1 MRRKNAVTL
10 SLLIFTAFICLSC
23 AQTRRTHENINST
36 LWVQTSAEFRVLS
49 EQTYERAKEKLESAF
64 VDPEWTAAIE
74 QVGEVSDLPPAII
87 MDIDETILDNS
98 PFAATLI
105 KEQRSYND
113 ALWASWV
120 SRSQAQPLPGAL
132 EFATYARD
140 KGVEV
145 FFVTNRA
152 HETEPA
158 TRDNL
163 DRLGFPLNHV
173 RDTVLTKNEKP
184 YWGFDKTSRRQFV
197 AQAFRILLI
206 VGNEVNDFVSEANAT
221 PEDRIKIAGAYR
233 SYWGEK
239 WFLLPNP
246 LYGSW
251 EEALY
256 GFDRGLSKAD
266 KLRKKYEWLKVAH

>member
-10 SLLIFTAFICLSC
+10 SFFALTTCICLSC
-23 AQTRRTHENINST
+23 AQNRQTHENINST

-49 EQTYERAKEKLESAF
+49 EQTYERAKKKLESALA
-64 VDPEWTAAIE
+64 DPGWTAAIE
-74 QVGEVSDLPPAII
+74 QEGQISDLPPAVI

-132 EFATYARD
+132 EFVTCARD

-152 HETEPA
+152 HEMEPA

-184 YWGFDKTSRRQFV
+184 HWGFDKTSRRQFV

-206 VGNEVNDFVSEANAT
+206 VGNEVNDFVSEANAA
-221 PEDRIKIAGAYR
+221 PEDRIKIAGTYR

-266 KLRKKYEWLKVAH
+266 KLRKKYEWLKVVH